1 MARLNLTLPDDLLP
15 EIRATMTDT
24 GSVLAQAVSDNAIV
38 RAALQSYLT
47 QRDRIAYLEN
57 ALRSIQLAASRPA
70 ESPLNRLAGIAIEAE
85 EARNHA

>member
-15 EIRATMTDT
+15 EIRATMTDS

-47 QRDRIAYLEN
+47 QRVRIAYLEN
-57 ALRSIQLAASRPA
+57 ALQNIVEHAPA
-70 ESPLNRLAGIAIEAE
+70 QGEDCSYVTAKEAL
-85 EARNHA
+85 NHA

>member
-15 EIRATMTDT
+15 EIRATMTDS

-47 QRDRIAYLEN
+47 QRDRIVYLEK
-57 ALRSIQLAASRPA
+57 ALRNIVEHAPTQGEDCSYVTAK
-70 ESPLNRLAGIAIEAE
+70 EAL
-85 EARNHA
+85 NHA

>member
-15 EIRATMTDT
+15 EIRATMTDA
-24 GSVLAQAVSDNAIV
+24 GSLLALTVSDNAIV
-38 RAALQSYLT
+38 RAALQSYFT

-57 ALRSIQLAASRPA
+57 ALHSIQLAASQPA

-85 EARNHA
+85 QALHHA